1 MRITI
6 MLQMDIDERDVT
18 SVAPHLGNPSPRE
31 VALAVGRDVR
41 SFVCQM
47 GYVRGVFVTVGEE
60 L

>member
-1 MRITI
+1 